1 MYSQLWTI
9 FSPSNEARKLVG
21 GGGVVAGGVVCS
33 SPMEQPLLCSS
44 DHAPYPQPLLRSMGL
59 PHGRTRA
66 ACWGAALTFSHLQNW
81 CQELVSPAGI
91 LAALQGIAE
100 GSSAAISGWISSCVD
115 VMAACSNSVAWNFP
129 ATDML
134 PMLLEGVESATY
146 AVPGCDGLNPA
157 LWGCISPV
165 CS

>member
-9 FSPSNEARKLVG
+9 FSPSNEDRKLVW

-33 SPMEQPLLCSS
+33 SPMQQPRLCSS
-44 DHAPYPQPLLRSMGL
+44 DYAPYPQPLLRSMGL
-59 PHGRTRA
+59 PHRKTRA
-66 ACWGAALTFSHLQNW
+66 ACWGAALTFSHLQKW

-129 ATDML
+129 AT
-134 PMLLEGVESATY
+134 Y
-146 AVPGCDGLNPA
+146 AVPGCDGLNPV